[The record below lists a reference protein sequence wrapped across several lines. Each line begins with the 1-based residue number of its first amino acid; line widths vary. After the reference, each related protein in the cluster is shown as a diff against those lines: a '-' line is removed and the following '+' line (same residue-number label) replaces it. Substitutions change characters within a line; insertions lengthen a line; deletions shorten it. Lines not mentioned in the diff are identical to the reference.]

1 MFNPATVYQTKKRTV
16 KIQFIQMFITM
27 VTYELQQK
35 KHKMSA
41 NLFSCCR
48 PYEQIFRWL

>member
-35 KHKMSA
+35 NIRCQPICFHAVGHMNK
-41 NLFSCCR
+41 F
-48 PYEQIFRWL
+48 FGG